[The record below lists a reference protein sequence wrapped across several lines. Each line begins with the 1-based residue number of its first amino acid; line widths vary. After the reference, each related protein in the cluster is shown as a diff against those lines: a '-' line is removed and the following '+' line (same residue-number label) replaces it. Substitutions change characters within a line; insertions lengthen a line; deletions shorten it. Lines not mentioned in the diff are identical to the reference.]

1 MHTKNV
7 RGCFSPVRITR
18 EVTIVNDSGRFTR
31 QSVVIWIG
39 VGSKVNRGP
48 LWTEGGLTP
57 LWRCVDDVIR

>member
-48 LWTEGGLTP
+48 LWTEGDLTP